1 MRDYNPPFTP
11 RVKSWED
18 TKYFDDEG
26 PVSDID
32 SSTSADD
39 SQTLQLDG
47 AVLNPSH
54 HQQEAQAISPEL
66 PGAQVEARTPPQP
79 YLKVKRPKEK
89 KRPRDKVLRDPTVGK
104 TALQMRKDSAF
115 MGYGYR
121 KAKNITDVIEEAL
134 AHESAVQEGDVATE
148 LKGES

>member
-1 MRDYNPPFTP
+1 MREYDPPFTP

-32 SSTSADD
+32 SGTSEDG

-47 AVLNPSH
+47 AVLNPSQ

-66 PGAQVEARTPPQP
+66 PGVDLEAKLPLTP
-79 YLKVKRPKEK
+79 YLKLKKPKEK
-89 KRPRDKVLRDPTVGK
+89 KRPRDKVLRDPSVSKTV
-104 TALQMRKDSAF
+104 LQMRKESAF

-134 AHESAVQEGDVATE
+134 THECAVQEGDVTTE
-148 LKGES
+148 VSGES

>member
-1 MRDYNPPFTP
+1 MRDYDPPFTP

-32 SSTSADD
+32 SGTSEDG

-47 AVLNPSH
+47 VVLDPSQ

-66 PGAQVEARTPPQP
+66 PGVDLEAKLPPTP
-79 YLKVKRPKEK
+79 YLKVMKSKEK
-89 KRPRDKVLRDPTVGK
+89 KRPRDKVLRDPTVSK
-104 TALQMRKDSAF
+104 VALQMRKESAF

-134 AHESAVQEGDVATE
+134 THECAVQEGDATTE
-148 LKGES
+148 VSGES